1 MHSLKNYNLVQ
12 ATPSSIIDMDVVV
25 LGSITN
31 RCPGNEHALLWE
43 DQESGGNRAHSSICV
58 LLKYIKNLTKPILL
72 LVFVFRLTQSNA
84 VFVFPQKPSPKNL
97 P

>member
-1 MHSLKNYNLVQ
+1 
-12 ATPSSIIDMDVVV
+12 MDVVV

-31 RCPGNEHALLWE
+31 RCSGNEHKLLWE
-43 DQESGGNRAHSSICV
+43 DQESGGNRAHGSICV
-58 LLKYIKNLTKPILL
+58 LFKYIKNLTKPILL

>member
-12 ATPSSIIDMDVVV
+12 ATPCSIIVIDVVV

-31 RCPGNEHALLWE
+31 RCSGNEHALLWE
-43 DQESGGNRAHSSICV
+43 DQESGGNRAQS
-58 LLKYIKNLTKPILL
+58 KIKNLTKPILL

-84 VFVFPQKPSPKNL
+84 VFVFPQKPSPQNL